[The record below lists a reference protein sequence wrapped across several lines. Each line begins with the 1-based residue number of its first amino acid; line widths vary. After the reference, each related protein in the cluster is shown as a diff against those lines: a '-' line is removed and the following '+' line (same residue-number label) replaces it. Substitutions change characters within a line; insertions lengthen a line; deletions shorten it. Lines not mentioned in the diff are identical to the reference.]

1 MRLTPSA
8 PETRLLDTVPT
19 TTKALRS
26 SAGAAAFPGISA
38 SLADAFQVRSF
49 VQADPI
55 RAPARAQD
63 LILRHRVRGYRSGDL
78 ERRYRRLGVEEVYL
92 HAYGFAAPG
101 LSALLHP
108 RFDPNAPDGRHRPVG
123 LEAEVLAF
131 ATTRR
136 ETHPRDLEAAF
147 GKGTTLNGWGGLS
160 KATTRALDALLHYG
174 HLRVVGRES
183 GTRVYAPTVTAT
195 TDINPAGRLLRL
207 ALHLVDLLAPVP
219 AATLSALVSGVARS
233 VLGPYGA
240 EAKAAV
246 LRTDALVALEADGT
260 RYVVRAAEDAGPAP
274 SPRRVRFLAPFDP
287 LVWDR
292 RRFEHLWGW
301 PYRFEAYVPEA
312 NRKLGYYAMPL
323 SWGDD
328 VIGWVNCRQAGG
340 ELDVRAGYVSACERG
355 VRFARQFD
363 EEVARLAAF
372 LTPRGE

>member
-1 MRLTPSA
+1 M
-8 PETRLLDTVPT
+8 
-19 TTKALRS
+19 S
-26 SAGAAAFPGISA
+26 S
-38 SLADAFQVRSF
+38 SLADAFRVRSF

-63 LILRHRVRGYRSGDL
+63 LILRHRVRRYRAGDL

-92 HAYGFAAPG
+92 HAYGFATPE

-108 RFDPNAPDGRHRPVG
+108 RFDPGAPDGHHRPTG

-131 ATTRR
+131 AAARR

-147 GKGTTLNGWGGLS
+147 GRGTAVNAWGGLS

-183 GTRVYAPTVTAT
+183 GIRIYAPAVTAT
-195 TDINPAGRLLRL
+195 FDIEPAERLLRL
-207 ALHLVDLLAPVP
+207 ALHLVDLLAPVS
-219 AATLSALVSGVARS
+219 ATTLSALVSGLARW
-233 VLGPYGA
+233 VLGPLGA
-240 EAKAAV
+240 EAKVAV
-246 LRTDALVALEADGT
+246 LSTDALVALQVDGI
-260 RYVVRAAEDAGPAP
+260 RYVVRSVEDAAPAP

-301 PYRFEAYVPEA
+301 PYRFEAYVPEGK
-312 NRKLGYYAMPL
+312 RKLGYYAMPL

-328 VIGWVNCRQAGG
+328 VIGWVNCRQADGG
-340 ELDVRAGYVSACERG
+340 QDVRAGYVSACDRG

>member
-1 MRLTPSA
+1 MAT
-8 PETRLLDTVPT
+8 
-19 TTKALRS
+19 
-26 SAGAAAFPGISA
+26 AFPGISA

-63 LILRHRVRGYRSGDL
+63 LILRHRVRGYRAGDL
-78 ERRYRRLGVEEVYL
+78 ERRYSRLGLEEVYL
-92 HAYGFAAPG
+92 HAYGFASPE

-108 RFDPNAPDGRHRPVG
+108 RFDPDAPYGRHRPTG

-131 ATTRR
+131 ATARR

-147 GKGTTLNGWGGLS
+147 GKATTVNGWGGLS

-174 HLRVVGRES
+174 YLRVVGRES
-183 GTRVYAPTVTAT
+183 GIRVYAPSATAT
-195 TDINPAGRLLRL
+195 PDVDPAERLLHL
-207 ALHLVDLLAPVP
+207 TLHLVDLLSPVS
-219 AATLSALVSGVARS
+219 ATTLSTLVSGIARS
-233 VLGPYGA
+233 ILGPQGMQ
-240 EAKAAV
+240 AKAAV
-246 LRTDALVALEADGT
+246 LRTDALVTLEADGI
-260 RYVVRAAEDAGPAP
+260 RYVTRADEVARPAP

-301 PYRFEAYVPEA
+301 PYRFEAYVPDSK
-312 NRKLGYYAMPL
+312 RKLGYYAMPL
-323 SWGDD
+323 SWGDE

-340 ELDVRAGYVSACERG
+340 GLDVCAGYGSARDRG

-372 LTPRGE
+372 LMPLGE